1 MLCPLPSRTP
11 LRPALKSL
19 LALWLP
25 FALALAAQ
33 AQAPNPA
40 NAPAS
45 VPAGMTTTQPSPQ
58 PPPLPSVPL
67 PPQISEKQSR
77 EADDAY
83 LDGAKQVQR
92 KNLAAAIQDFER
104 AVRLNPNNRDYVLA
118 LLATRENRIT
128 ELVQTAARARKHG
141 DKARADALLAQARA
155 IDPDNRVVAQ
165 HFDTSTGSDTND
177 DVLGNLHAADI
188 ASTLGGPIELEPL
201 AGTKNIHVQ
210 GDAQTVIR
218 AVYRTYGIDVT
229 FDSSYTSM
237 QQLQFDLDK
246 ASYADATRVLAMMA
260 HIFAVPVQPK
270 VALIARDTQENRD
283 ELSPLVEETV
293 YLPGLTQDQMTELAN
308 VARNVFDVKQVTA
321 SSTGGYMLLR
331 GDEQV
336 LQQVNATYADMLDGG
351 SEVLFDIDLY
361 EIDTTKTRNIGATLP
376 TSIGAFDLLSSAQN
390 LISQNQSILAQ
401 AIAGGVLTLSGS
413 QGQQTLEALVFLVA
427 AGVTGS
433 SQFSNLLAYAGT
445 DGGLPLAGLSV
456 ASGSTFA
463 LALNS
468 TDARMLDAVT
478 IRSSNHQAVN
488 FRAGTRYPV
497 VTAIYSTPSLSG
509 LASAAAAAGISAST
523 IAKYGGSAA
532 SASVPQFQFEDLGIT
547 LKMTPQ
553 ILHSSEVS
561 LALDMKIEALA
572 GGTINSIP
580 ILNNRALTSTI
591 TIPAGHTALLATL
604 LNTNEIKSLD
614 GLPGL
619 SELPGFQGTDQDR
632 EKDSTE
638 LLITITPHIVRTG
651 SLHVTSKRLAAIRT
665 GNSSGFSQ

>member
-1 MLCPLPSRTP
+1 VV
-11 LRPALKSL
+11 AF
-19 LALWLP
+19 WLVMISA
-25 FALALAAQ
+25 FAMK

-45 VPAGMTTTQPSPQ
+45 VPAGMTTTKPSPQ
-58 PPPLPSVPL
+58 PPPLPPVPL
-67 PPQISEKQSR
+67 PPQISASQSR

-83 LDGAKQVQR
+83 LAGAKQVQH
-92 KNLAAAIQDFER
+92 KKLAAAILDFER
-104 AVRLNPNNRDYVLA
+104 AVKLNPNNRDYTLA

-128 ELVQTAARARKHG
+128 ELVQSAARARKHG
-141 DKARADALLAQARA
+141 DKAKADALLAQARA
-155 IDPDNRVVAQ
+155 IDPDNPVVAQ
-165 HFDTSTGSDTND
+165 HFESNPVPDTND

-188 ASTLGGPIELEPL
+188 ASTLAGPIELEPL
-201 AGTKNIHVQ
+201 DGAKNIHLQ

-218 AVYRTYGIDVT
+218 GVYRTYGIDVT
-229 FDSSYTSM
+229 FDSSYASM
-237 QQLQFDLDK
+237 QPLQFDLDK
-246 ASYADATRVLAMMA
+246 ATYADATRVLGMMA
-260 HIFAVPVQPK
+260 HCFAVPVQPK
-270 VALIARDTQENRD
+270 VALIAKDTQENRD

-308 VARNVFDVKQVTA
+308 LARNVFDVKQVTA

-336 LQQVNATYADMLDGG
+336 LKQVNATYADMLDGG
-351 SEVLFDIDLY
+351 SEVLFDVDLY

-376 TSIGAFDLLSSAQN
+376 TSIGAFDILSSAQN
-390 LISQNQSILAQ
+390 LINQNGAILSQ

-413 QGQQTLEALVFLVA
+413 MGAQTLEELIFLVA

-433 SQFSNLLAYAGT
+433 SQFTNLLARLGT
-445 DGGLPLAGLSV
+445 DGGLPLLGLSV
-456 ASGSTFA
+456 ASGSSFA

-468 TDARMLDAVT
+468 TDARMVDAVKL
-478 IRSSNHQAVN
+478 RSSNHQVAT

-509 LASAAAAAGISAST
+509 LAATAAAAGISAAT
-523 IAKYGGSAA
+523 IAQYGGAAA

-553 ILHSSEVS
+553 ILHSSEIS

-591 TIPAGHTALLATL
+591 NVPAGHTALLATL
-604 LNTNEIKSLD
+604 LNTNETKALD

-619 SELPGFQGTDQDR
+619 SELPGFQGTDQDV

-651 SLHVTSKRLAAIRT
+651 SLHVTSKRLAAIRN
-665 GNSSGFSQ
+665 GNPNGFSQ

>member
-1 MLCPLPSRTP
+1 MATTLPST
-11 LRPALKSL
+11 
-19 LALWLP
+19 
-25 FALALAAQ
+25 
-33 AQAPNPA
+33 
-40 NAPAS
+40 
-45 VPAGMTTTQPSPQ
+45 Q

-67 PPQISEKQSR
+67 PPQISASQSR

-83 LDGAKQVQR
+83 LDGAKQVQH

-104 AVRLNPNNRDYVLA
+104 AVRLNPNNRDYTLA

-128 ELVQTAARARKHG
+128 ELVQSAARARKHG

-165 HFDTSTGSDTND
+165 HFDNGSYPDPND
-177 DVLGNLHAADI
+177 NVLGNLHAANI
-188 ASTLGGPIELEPL
+188 ASTLAGPIEFEPL
-201 AGTKNIHVQ
+201 DGTKSIHLQ

-218 AVYRTYGIDVT
+218 GVYRTFGIDVT
-229 FDSSYTSM
+229 FDTSYTS
-237 QQLQFDLDK
+237 QQPLQFDLDK
-246 ASYADATRVLAMMA
+246 ATYADATRVLGMMA
-260 HIFAVPVQPK
+260 HCFAVPVQPK
-270 VALIARDTQENRD
+270 VALIAKDTQENRD

-293 YLPGLTQDQMTELAN
+293 YLPGLSQDQMTELAN
-308 VARNVFDVKQVTA
+308 LARNVFDVKQVTA
-321 SSTGGYMLLR
+321 SATGGYILLR

-361 EIDTTKTRNIGATLP
+361 EMDASKTRNIGATLP
-376 TSIGAFDLLSSAQN
+376 SSAGIFSVAAEAQSLVSTNQSLINQAVSAGLLTLNGSYIQN
-390 LISQNQSILAQ
+390 LIKE
-401 AIAGGVLTLSGS
+401 
-413 QGQQTLEALVFLVA
+413 LEFLVA
-427 AGVTGS
+427 AGTVTATQYTELLGTFGNGLTFAGLFLGS
-433 SQFSNLLAYAGT
+433 SS
-445 DGGLPLAGLSV
+445 S
-456 ASGSTFA
+456 FA

-468 TDARMLDAVT
+468 TDSRMLDAVT

-509 LASAAAAAGISAST
+509 LAATAAAAGISAAT
-523 IAKYGGSAA
+523 IAQYGGAAA

-553 ILHSSEVS
+553 IQHNSEVS
-561 LALDMKIEALA
+561 LTLDMKIEALA

-591 TIPAGHTALLATL
+591 TVPAGHTALLATL

-619 SELPGFQGTDQDR
+619 SELPGFQGTDQDV

-651 SLHVTSKRLAAIRT
+651 AMRVTSKRLAAIRT

>member
-509 LASAAAAAGISAST
+509 LASAAAAAGISAAT
-523 IAKYGGSAA
+523 IAQYGGAAA

-619 SELPGFQGTDQDR
+619 SELPGFQGTDQDV

>member
-1 MLCPLPSRTP
+1 M
-11 LRPALKSL
+11 A
-19 LALWLP
+19 
-25 FALALAAQ
+25 FALAAQ

-45 VPAGMTTTQPSPQ
+45 VPAGMATTKPSP
-58 PPPLPSVPL
+58 PPAPPPSVPL
-67 PPQISEKQSR
+67 PPQISERQSR

-83 LDGAKQVQR
+83 LDGAKQVQH

-104 AVRLNPNNRDYVLA
+104 VVRLNPNNRDYTLA
-118 LLATRENRIT
+118 LLATRENRVT
-128 ELVQTAARARKHG
+128 ELVQSAARARKHG
-141 DKARADALLAQARA
+141 DTARADALLAQARA
-155 IDPDNRVVAQ
+155 IDPDNAVVAQ
-165 HFDTSTGSDTND
+165 HFDTNTNPVPDTND
-177 DVLGNLHAADI
+177 DVLGNLHAANI
-188 ASTLGGPIELEPL
+188 ASTLAGPIELQPL
-201 AGTKNIHVQ
+201 EGAKSIHLQ

-218 AVYRTYGIDVT
+218 GVYRTFGVDVT
-229 FDSSYTSM
+229 FDSSYTST
-237 QQLQFDLDK
+237 QPLQFDLDK
-246 ASYADATRVLAMMA
+246 ATYADATRVLCMMA
-260 HIFAVPVQPK
+260 HCFAVPVQPK
-270 VALIARDTQENRD
+270 VALIAKDTQENRD

-293 YLPGLTQDQMTELAN
+293 YLPGLSQDQMTELAN
-308 VARNVFDVKQVTA
+308 LARNVFDVKQVTA
-321 SSTGGYMLLR
+321 SSTGGYILLR

-351 SEVLFDIDLY
+351 SEVLFDVDLY

-456 ASGSTFA
+456 ASGATFA

-468 TDARMLDAVT
+468 TDARMLDALQL
-478 IRSSNHQAVN
+478 RSSNHQVAT

-509 LASAAAAAGISAST
+509 LASAAAAAGISAAT

-561 LALDMKIEALA
+561 LALEMKIEALA

-591 TIPAGHTALLATL
+591 TVPAGHTALLATL
-604 LNTNEIKSLD
+604 LNTNETKSLD

>member
-1 MLCPLPSRTP
+1 
-11 LRPALKSL
+11 
-19 LALWLP
+19 
-25 FALALAAQ
+25 
-33 AQAPNPA
+33 
-40 NAPAS
+40 
-45 VPAGMTTTQPSPQ
+45 MTTTQPSPQ

-509 LASAAAAAGISAST
+509 LASAAAAAGISAAT
-523 IAKYGGSAA
+523 IAQYGGAAA

-619 SELPGFQGTDQDR
+619 SELPGFQGTDQDV

>member
-553 ILHSSEVS
+553 IQHSSEIS
-561 LALDMKIEALA
+561 LALEMKIEALA

-580 ILNNRALTSTI
+580 ILNNRALSSTI
-591 TIPAGHTALLATL
+591 NIPAGHTALLATL
-604 LNTNEIKSLD
+604 LNTNETKSLD

>member
-1 MLCPLPSRTP
+1 M
-11 LRPALKSL
+11 
-19 LALWLP
+19 
-25 FALALAAQ
+25 
-33 AQAPNPA
+33 
-40 NAPAS
+40 
-45 VPAGMTTTQPSPQ
+45 MTTQPSTQ
-58 PPPLPSVPL
+58 PAPLAAAPL
-67 PPQISEKQSR
+67 PPQISARQSR

-83 LDGAKQVQR
+83 LEGAKQIQR

-104 AVRLNPNNRDYVLA
+104 AVRLNPNNRDYTLA

-128 ELVQTAARARKHG
+128 ELVQNAARARKQG
-141 DKARADALLAQARA
+141 DAARADALLDQARA

-165 HFDTSTGSDTND
+165 HFDNIPVPETSE

-188 ASTLGGPIELEPL
+188 ASTLAGPIELEPL
-201 AGTKNIHVQ
+201 EGAKSIHLQ

-218 AVYRTYGIDVT
+218 GVYRTFGIEAT
-229 FDSSYTSM
+229 FDASFSST
-237 QQLQFDLDK
+237 QPLQFDFN
-246 ASYADATRVLAMMA
+246 SITYADATRVLAMMA
-260 HIFAVPVQPK
+260 HIFAVPIQPK
-270 VALIARDTQENRD
+270 VALIAKDTQDKRD

-293 YLPGLTQDQMTELAN
+293 YLPGLSQDQMTELAN
-308 VARNVFDVKQVTA
+308 LARNVFDVKQVTA
-321 SSTGGYMLLR
+321 SATGGYMLLR
-331 GDEQV
+331 GDEKV

-351 SEVLFDIDLY
+351 SEVLFDVDLY

-390 LISQNQSILAQ
+390 LINQNQSLINT
-401 AIAGGVLTLSGS
+401 AISGGVLVLSGS
-413 QGQQTLEALVFLVA
+413 LGQQQLEEAIFLIA
-427 AGVTGS
+427 AGVAGS
-433 SQFSNLLAYAGT
+433 SQFTNLLAYAGT

-456 ASGSTFA
+456 ASGSSFA

-468 TDARMLDAVT
+468 TDARMVDAVQL
-478 IRSSNHQAVN
+478 RSSNHQAVN
-488 FRAGTRYPV
+488 FRAGTRYPI

-509 LASAAAAAGISAST
+509 LASAAAAAGISAAT
-523 IAKYGGSAA
+523 IAQYGGAAA

-591 TIPAGHTALLATL
+591 TVPAGHTALLATL
-604 LNTNEIKSLD
+604 LNTNETKSLD

-638 LLITITPHIVRTG
+638 LLITITPHIIRTG
-651 SLHVTSKRLAAIRT
+651 SLHVTSKRLAAVRT
-665 GNSSGFSQ
+665 GNSGGFAP

>member
-1 MLCPLPSRTP
+1 
-11 LRPALKSL
+11 
-19 LALWLP
+19 
-25 FALALAAQ
+25 
-33 AQAPNPA
+33 
-40 NAPAS
+40 
-45 VPAGMTTTQPSPQ
+45 MTTTQPSPQ

-478 IRSSNHQAVN
+478 IRSSNHQVVN

-553 ILHSSEVS
+553 IQHSSEIS
-561 LALDMKIEALA
+561 LALEMKIEALA

-580 ILNNRALTSTI
+580 ILNNRALSSTI
-591 TIPAGHTALLATL
+591 NIPAGHTALLATL
-604 LNTNEIKSLD
+604 LNTNETKSLD

>member
-1 MLCPLPSRTP
+1 
-11 LRPALKSL
+11 
-19 LALWLP
+19 
-25 FALALAAQ
+25 
-33 AQAPNPA
+33 
-40 NAPAS
+40 
-45 VPAGMTTTQPSPQ
+45 MTTTQPSPQ

>member
-1 MLCPLPSRTP
+1 VI
-11 LRPALKSL
+11 AD
-19 LALWLP
+19 
-25 FALALAAQ
+25 AQ
-33 AQAPNPA
+33 ASNPA
-40 NAPAS
+40 DSPAS
-45 VPAGMTTTQPSPQ
+45 VPAGMTTTKPSPE

-67 PPQISEKQSR
+67 PPQISESQSR

-83 LDGAKQVQR
+83 LDGAKQVQH

-104 AVRLNPNNRDYVLA
+104 AVRLNPNNRDYTLA

-128 ELVQTAARARKHG
+128 ELVQSAARARKHG
-141 DKARADALLAQARA
+141 DTARADALLAQARA

-165 HFDTSTGSDTND
+165 HFDTGTGADTSD
-177 DVLGNLHAADI
+177 DVLGNPHAADI
-188 ASTLGGPIELEPL
+188 ASTLAGPVELEPL
-201 AGTKNIHVQ
+201 PGTKSIHLQ
-210 GDAQTVIR
+210 GDSQTVIR
-218 AVYRTYGIDVT
+218 GVYRTFGIEVT
-229 FDSSYTSM
+229 FDASFTST
-237 QQLQFDLDK
+237 QPLQFDFN
-246 ASYADATRVLAMMA
+246 SINYADATRVLNMMA

-270 VALIARDTQENRD
+270 LALVAKDTQEMRD

-293 YLPGLTQDQMTELAN
+293 YLPGLSQDQMTELAN
-308 VARNVFDVKQVTA
+308 LARNVFDVKQVTA
-321 SSTGGYMLLR
+321 SATGGYMLLR
-331 GDEQV
+331 GDENV

-376 TSIGAFDLLSSAQN
+376 TSIGAFDLLSSAQK
-390 LISQNQSILAQ
+390 LIAANQAILAQ
-401 AIAGGVLTLSGS
+401 AYDANLLTLAGTT
-413 QGQQTLEALVFLVA
+413 GQQTLEELVFLIA

-433 SQFSNLLAYAGT
+433 SQFTDLLAYAGT

-509 LASAAAAAGISAST
+509 LAATAAAAGISAAT
-523 IAKYGGSAA
+523 IAQYGGAAA

-547 LKMTPQ
+547 VKMTPQ
-553 ILHSSEVS
+553 ILHNSEVS
-561 LALDMKIEALA
+561 LSVDMKIEALA

-580 ILNNRALTSTI
+580 ILNNRALTSTV
-591 TIPAGHTALLATL
+591 TVPAGHTALLATL
-604 LNTNEIKSLD
+604 LNTNETKSLD

-619 SELPGFQGTDQDR
+619 SELPGFQGTDQDV

-638 LLITITPHIVRTG
+638 LLITITPHIVRSG
-651 SLHVTSKRLAAIRT
+651 AMHVTSKRLAAIRT
-665 GNSSGFSQ
+665 GNPNGFSQ

>member
-1 MLCPLPSRTP
+1 
-11 LRPALKSL
+11 
-19 LALWLP
+19 
-25 FALALAAQ
+25 
-33 AQAPNPA
+33 
-40 NAPAS
+40 
-45 VPAGMTTTQPSPQ
+45 MTTTQPSPQ

-553 ILHSSEVS
+553 IQHSSEIS
-561 LALDMKIEALA
+561 LALEMKIEALA

-580 ILNNRALTSTI
+580 ILNNRALSSTI
-591 TIPAGHTALLATL
+591 NIPAGHTALLATL
-604 LNTNEIKSLD
+604 LNTNETKSLD

>member
-1 MLCPLPSRTP
+1 M
-11 LRPALKSL
+11 
-19 LALWLP
+19 
-25 FALALAAQ
+25 
-33 AQAPNPA
+33 
-40 NAPAS
+40 
-45 VPAGMTTTQPSPQ
+45 MTTQPSTQ
-58 PPPLPSVPL
+58 PAPLAAAPL
-67 PPQISEKQSR
+67 PPQITARQSR

-83 LDGAKQVQR
+83 LDGAKQIQR

-104 AVRLNPNNRDYVLA
+104 AVRLNPNNRDYTLA

-128 ELVQTAARARKHG
+128 ELVQSAARARKHG
-141 DKARADALLAQARA
+141 DAARADALLAQARA

-165 HFDTSTGSDTND
+165 HFDNLPVPEANEG
-177 DVLGNLHAADI
+177 VLGNLHAADI
-188 ASTLGGPIELEPL
+188 ASTLAGPIELEPL
-201 AGTKNIHVQ
+201 AGAKSIHLQ

-218 AVYRTYGIDVT
+218 GVYRTFGIEAT
-229 FDSSYTSM
+229 FDASFSST
-237 QQLQFDLDK
+237 QPLQFDFN
-246 ASYADATRVLAMMA
+246 SITYADAIRVLAMMA
-260 HIFAVPVQPK
+260 HIFAVPIQPK
-270 VALIARDTQENRD
+270 VALIAKDTQDKRD

-293 YLPGLTQDQMTELAN
+293 YLPGLSQDQMTELAN
-308 VARNVFDVKQVTA
+308 LARNVFDVKQVTA

-331 GDEQV
+331 GDEKV

-351 SEVLFDIDLY
+351 SEVLFDVDLY

-376 TSIGAFDLLSSAQN
+376 TSIGAFDILNSAQN
-390 LISQNQSILAQ
+390 LINQNQSLITTAVN
-401 AIAGGVLTLSGS
+401 GGVLVLSGS
-413 QGQQTLEALVFLVA
+413 LSQQKLEEALFLIA
-427 AGVTGS
+427 AGVAGS
-433 SQFSNLLAYAGT
+433 SQFTNLLGYAGT
-445 DGGLPLAGLSV
+445 FDGLPLAGLSV
-456 ASGSTFA
+456 ASGSSFA

-468 TDARMLDAVT
+468 TDARMLDAVQL
-478 IRSSNHQAVN
+478 RSSNHQAVN
-488 FRAGTRYPV
+488 FRAGTRYPI

-509 LASAAAAAGISAST
+509 LAGAAAAAGISAAT

-561 LALDMKIEALA
+561 LTLDMKIEALA

-591 TIPAGHTALLATL
+591 TVPAGHTALLATL
-604 LNTNEIKSLD
+604 LNTNETKSLD

-665 GNSSGFSQ
+665 GNSGGFAP